1 MLNVLLLLAGVADV
15 SWAAV
20 RDPAASWSTVTS
32 VNESQSV
39 STPASTLTRSEF
51 MKIIMRGASK
61 YNGGKSAKAMQ
72 KARHRARRRRLLL
85 LEQGAMCEA
94 DRPLCGSGLECHCAD
109 GRRLFGAPE
118 ESSPHCTCRAA
129 SSPPTGPPPR
139 VPPPLAP
146 PPSAP
151 PPACLPSQS
160 DVNLALNQAAA
171 MSSDAGYGGVQAC
184 GVLRPP

>member
-1 MLNVLLLLAGVADV
+1 MDAVGCVVHPSLSQMLNVLLLLAGVADV

-94 DRPLCGSGLECHCAD
+94 DRPLWAMFWSMGQVIRIE
-109 GRRLFGAPE
+109 F
-118 ESSPHCTCRAA
+118 
-129 SSPPTGPPPR
+129 
-139 VPPPLAP
+139 
-146 PPSAP
+146 
-151 PPACLPSQS
+151 S
-160 DVNLALNQAAA
+160 D
-171 MSSDAGYGGVQAC
+171 
-184 GVLRPP
+184 